1 MRVPRHRWLPIVTL
15 LLAWQIL
22 AWQLPHFAN
31 STPNCIKQ
39 IQQPILTA
47 AGHAAFSLAE
57 SKPSDLKNGDAGKWL
72 SASTA
77 AFAHHLEIEHV
88 YHAATI
94 AFGITRIWLMH
105 RALLL

>member
-1 MRVPRHRWLPIVTL
+1 MKVPRHRWLSIVTL

-72 SASTA
+72 VSSAA

-88 YHAATI
+88 CHAATI